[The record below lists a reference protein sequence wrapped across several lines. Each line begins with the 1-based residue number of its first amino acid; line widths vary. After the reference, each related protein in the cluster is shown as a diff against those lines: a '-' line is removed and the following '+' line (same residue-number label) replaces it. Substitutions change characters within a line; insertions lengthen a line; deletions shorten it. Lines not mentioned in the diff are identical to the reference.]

1 MNWRVQSALSGIL
14 GVLGL
19 LVIFNPV
26 TVVSA
31 AASYIPWLL
40 LLAGGIQYLS
50 ILLRSRRLIR
60 LIIVPAITG
69 TLLIY
74 AGLSM
79 KFGDPSTVGP
89 ISLIFVL
96 ALLLFG
102 SGAAK
107 LFMASAA
114 KKSKYVYFILG
125 SGMLSALVGLIVLFN
140 WSSVSAGFIG
150 VVLGLE
156 LIADAVAMAALALR
170 DRDGE
175 EAMEAKGLDPVVEA
189 EKAAAAEAAAK
200 LAAAAAAP
208 AETIVAI
215 AGDSP
220 KVSPTPPTG

>member
-1 MNWRVQSALSGIL
+1 
-14 GVLGL
+14 
-19 LVIFNPV
+19 
-26 TVVSA
+26 
-31 AASYIPWLL
+31 
-40 LLAGGIQYLS
+40 
-50 ILLRSRRLIR
+50 
-60 LIIVPAITG
+60 
-69 TLLIY
+69 
-74 AGLSM
+74 
-79 KFGDPSTVGP
+79 
-89 ISLIFVL
+89 
-96 ALLLFG
+96 
-102 SGAAK
+102 
-107 LFMASAA
+107 
-114 KKSKYVYFILG
+114 
-125 SGMLSALVGLIVLFN
+125 LIVLFN